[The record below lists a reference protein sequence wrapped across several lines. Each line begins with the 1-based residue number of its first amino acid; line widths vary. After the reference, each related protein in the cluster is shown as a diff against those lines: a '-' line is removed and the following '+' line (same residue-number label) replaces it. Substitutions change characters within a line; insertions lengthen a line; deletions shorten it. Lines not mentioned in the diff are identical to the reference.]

1 MEKDFQSIE
10 SEINRPLTLLAR
22 ISSLLFFTV
31 IFTVLFIFPL
41 YYINQKGILFYIEN
55 DKELFFTVLATQIL
69 VLLIAAGLI
78 KFYRKNWT
86 SIPVRIIVNE
96 KGILYYNSKH
106 EMVNS
111 ILYADLLKGET
122 KFYKKDVFT
131 DYSNQKYAERNL
143 RVNLKQNGLIVQAI
157 VAMKL
162 DFNILSNKYML
173 YAHFIRGI
181 HIFRPELTIDHLIY
195 SNYYIDQ
202 KSQLYSKANQ
212 NKDRMAMFF
221 LALTAFGLIY
231 LLVIL
236 LQMFV

>member
-1 MEKDFQSIE
+1 MEKNFQSIE

-22 ISSLLFFTV
+22 ISSMLFLTV
-31 IFTVLFIFPL
+31 IFTLLFIFPI
-41 YYINQKGILFYIEN
+41 YYISQKGLLFYFEN
-55 DKELFFTVLATQIL
+55 NKELLFTVLITQVL
-69 VLLIAAGLI
+69 VLMGTVGVI
-78 KFYRKNWT
+78 KFYQKNWRT
-86 SIPVRIIVNE
+86 IPVRIIVNE
-96 KGILYYNSKH
+96 KGILYYNSKQ

-131 DYSNQKYAERNL
+131 DYSNQKYPEKNL

-157 VAMKL
+157 VAIKL

-202 KSQLYSKANQ
+202 KSQLYSRASQ
-212 NKDRMAMFF
+212 NKDRIAMFF

-231 LLVIL
+231 LLVII